1 LYASGLTPALLAGD
15 GQHYIFVPLYFVFNL
30 SPDSVVFFSRN
41 RYIILMNL
49 KQILILSVCCF
60 LPAAVCLAGEL
71 QKFTN
76 VRLVDGAYHD
86 GDSFRVK
93 FDDREIT
100 IRLYFVDCPETSVS
114 HNTDARRV
122 RSQKR
127 YFALSSARETI
138 LYGRKASEFAARQ
151 LKKPFTLYTSF
162 AAAMGRS
169 RGGRYYGFVETAGGE
184 DLAHLLVANG
194 YARAYGVSREDP
206 HGVNHNEVSSRLKDL
221 ESTAMLGRRGIWKSA
236 DAEKLVSLRALERQE
251 SIELQLICDELNAPI
266 DNLNINTASLDEL
279 ETLPGIG
286 PETGRKIIAGRP
298 YRKIDELINLPGIS
312 SNRFEKLR
320 EYLAEI

>member
-1 LYASGLTPALLAGD
+1 M
-15 GQHYIFVPLYFVFNL
+15 FV
-30 SPDSVVFFSRN
+30 SV
-41 RYIILMNL
+41 I
-49 KQILILSVCCF
+49 CCF
-60 LPAAVCLAGEL
+60 LSIAVCSAGEL
-71 QKFTN
+71 KKFSN

-93 FDDREIT
+93 FDGREIT

-114 HNTDARRV
+114 HSTDARRV

-151 LKKPFTLYTSF
+151 LKKPFVLYTSF

-169 RGGRYYGFVETAGGE
+169 RGGRYYGFVETAAGD

-206 HGVNHNEVSSRLKDL
+206 HGINHSEVASHLKDL
-221 ESTAMLGRRGIWKSA
+221 ESAAMLGRRGIWKLSDA
-236 DAEKLVSLRALERQE
+236 DKLAALRALERQE
-251 SIELQLICDELNAPI
+251 SVELQLICDELNAPAE
-266 DNLNINTASLDEL
+266 NLDINTASLEEL

-286 PETGRKIIAGRP
+286 PETGRRIIAGRP
-298 YRKIDELINLPGIS
+298 YRKIDELVDLPGIS
-312 SNRFEKLR
+312 SNKLEKLR
-320 EYLAEI
+320 QYLAEI